1 MWGSGLS
8 RKNAV
13 CSSRDEGNRVVMLC
27 FLRFMPIFSVL
38 LQLIPALFPQQKHT
52 HRQRCAFCK
61 GFQHYGGEC
70 CHFALHRTMVSAAV
84 MTTRTITNPSVKQI
98 SSLMTAPSFPF
109 DSPGGRRWFW
119 TFQVSALLL
128 PRSSRHCARM
138 QSPHPGRFAPMA
150 CGPCTC
156 PPA

>member
-1 MWGSGLS
+1 MGRLNRYVNSKNSEKCRGYVWGSGLS

-13 CSSRDEGNRVVMLC
+13 CSRRDEGNRVVMLC

-38 LQLIPALFPQQKHT
+38 LQLIPALFPQQKNT
-52 HRQRCAFCK
+52 HRQCCAFSK

-98 SSLMTAPSFPF
+98 SSLMIAPPF
-109 DSPGGRRWFW
+109 HLIYPAVEGGFGH
-119 TFQVSALLL
+119 FKA
-128 PRSSRHCARM
+128 PHCLHR
-138 QSPHPGRFAPMA
+138 GYFAIVP
-150 CGPCTC
+150 
-156 PPA
+156 

>member
-8 RKNAV
+8 RKNDV

-52 HRQRCAFCK
+52 HRQCCALGK

-84 MTTRTITNPSVKQI
+84 MIASTVTNPTVNQI
-98 SSLMTAPSFPF
+98 SSLMVAPSLLF
-109 DSPGGRRWFW
+109 DLPGGRRWFW
-119 TFQVSALLL
+119 TFAGAASLL
-128 PRSSRHCARM
+128 PPLFRHYAMR
-138 QSPHPGRFAPMA
+138 P
-150 CGPCTC
+150 
-156 PPA
+156 